1 MPTLALFRSCLRKE
15 YRDQVIKM
23 MRGMNGEYTRTSY
36 RLQWVD
42 PAVLD
47 LLAAGGETDVIAC
60 LVSPDLK
67 SALPTRR
74 MKLIEHAID
83 PELDLLRL
91 TLELKEFV
99 QVPTDFEM
107 QLDLWTGDQ
116 HLLPIKEIFV
126 APWSGSWGDPKAVLP
141 SQEKMEWK
149 RSIDFV
155 TKYWRK
161 EFDNTVFF
169 RTSDTRII
177 GDKGY
182 GILSVTQ
189 QEGIEI
195 VFDSYNPHLADEFL
209 LKKQLHA
216 TVGNIMADIGAIPNI
231 PKDGSFTIGFSFL
244 EAGNATIQIEVR
256 PDSQF
261 SAYIPLEVLV
271 SSDSESDPNG
281 PRILGRNW
289 RTFLETLA
297 IRFHDQHVLYDELL
311 ELLWQVFPED
321 PELLLHQGR
330 AHLDRRE
337 FGAARDTFQKVLN
350 QKDDARAGWWSFA
363 AALLK
368 GDLRDAEN
376 LMQRLNH
383 SHYDLFDE
391 AVNTMPHLSDDM
403 IREFSGIPGM
413 AMSDDKSV
421 RMLLGM
427 VNGVKSEKTAFALV
441 ESLNEINPT
450 QAIAVAKGFLVLH
463 TDWTT
468 TRRLMVEI
476 ASKYEVIHDIGE
488 DIEILL
494 HWNNQDPDDYLVTV
508 TKLRDLIS
516 PRRAVGI
523 MLESASRLVSKTS
536 GSSQIV
542 ALTLATE
549 AAKQAAS
556 IGDYSECQQAM
567 QLVEI
572 NVDHE
577 NFQQKALLTE
587 CRELG
592 KKIEVILEEN
602 ASLRQLGDFYQE
614 AMREELLSVLENKVL
629 LIVGGKSALKAS
641 EAWIEELHLK
651 DLVWINNSD
660 SDTIESQNIVSR
672 DPSSLCIVLIR
683 NHESFLHQSAT
694 KWIQDNRVPLVKA
707 FYSETS
713 IFDALRTLHSDAIG
727 RDFIPTSCQ
736 EAVEWSMENHS
747 NLMFSPNVL
756 RDVAELDKFPDSVT
770 WAPKIIRALEAL
782 NAFTQGRFKGTIKES
797 FWMWAPKGGLSQGAI
812 TAVESEST
820 TGQGDLRQQR
830 TFTVPEEI
838 SSDLQVFMPAH
849 IKFGV
854 TSGSPRI
861 HFTTDFCEKKGK
873 TCVGYV
879 GPHLETA
886 GYK

>member
-1 MPTLALFRSCLRKE
+1 MPTLGLFRSCLRKE

-23 MRGMNGEYTRTSY
+23 MRGMDGEYTRTSY

-47 LLAAGGETDVIAC
+47 LLQAREDIDVIAC
-60 LVSPDLK
+60 LVSPSLK

-74 MKLIEHAID
+74 MKLVEYSID
-83 PELDLLRL
+83 PELSLLRL

-99 QVPTDFEM
+99 QVPADFEV

-116 HLLPIKEIFV
+116 HLLPVNEIFV
-126 APWSGSWGDPKAVLP
+126 APWSDLWGDPKIVP
-141 SQEKMEWK
+141 PPQEKMEWK
-149 RSIDFV
+149 RSIDFL
-155 TKYWRK
+155 TGNWRID
-161 EFDNTVFF
+161 FANTVFF
-169 RTSDTRII
+169 RTNDARII

-182 GILSVTQ
+182 GVLSVAQ
-189 QEGIEI
+189 QEGVEI
-195 VFDSYNPHLADEFL
+195 IFDSYNPHLPDEFL
-209 LKKQLHA
+209 LTKQFHVA
-216 TVGNIMADIGAIPNI
+216 VGNVMADIGAIPNI
-231 PKDGSFTIGFSFL
+231 PKDGSFSIDFTFL
-244 EAGNATIQIEVR
+244 EAGNAAVQIEVR

-281 PRILGRNW
+281 PRILGRKW
-289 RTFLETLA
+289 RNFLETLA
-297 IRFHDQHVLYDELL
+297 IRFHDQHVLHDELV
-311 ELLWQVFPED
+311 ELLWQAFPED

-330 AHLDRRE
+330 VHLDRCE

-350 QKDDARAGWWSFA
+350 QRDDARAGWWSFA

-376 LMQRLNH
+376 LMQRLNL

-391 AVNTMPHLSDDM
+391 AVETMPLLSDDT
-403 IREFSGIPGM
+403 IREFSGIPAM
-413 AMSDDKSV
+413 AMSDDKAV

-427 VNGVKSEKTAFALV
+427 VDGVKSEKTAFALV
-441 ESLNEINPT
+441 QSLNEINPT
-450 QAIAVAKGFLVLH
+450 QAIAVARSFLVLH
-463 TDWTT
+463 TDWTGI
-468 TRRLMVEI
+468 RRLMVEI
-476 ASKYEVIHDIGE
+476 ATKYEVIHDIGE

-523 MLESASRLVSKTS
+523 MLESASHLITKTS
-536 GSSQIV
+536 RNSQIV
-542 ALTLATE
+542 ALTLANE

-567 QLVEI
+567 QLVEM
-572 NVDHE
+572 NVDYE
-577 NFQQKALLTE
+577 NFQQMALLIE

-592 KKIEVILEEN
+592 KKIELILEEN

-629 LIVGGKSALKAS
+629 LLVGGKSALKAS
-641 EAWIEELHLK
+641 EAWVKDLHLK
-651 DLVWINNSD
+651 DLMWVTNSD
-660 SDTIESQNIVSR
+660 TDTIESQNIVSR

-713 IFDALRTLHSDAIG
+713 IFDALRTLHSDSIG

-736 EAVEWSMENHS
+736 EAVEWAIDNYSY
-747 NLMFSPNVL
+747 LIFSPNVL
-756 RDVAELDKFPDSVT
+756 TDVPELDKYPDSAT
-770 WAPKIIRALEAL
+770 WAPKIMRALEAL
-782 NAFTQGRFKGTIKES
+782 NTFTQGQFEGNIKES
-797 FWMWAPKGGLSQGAI
+797 FWNWAPKGGLSQGAV

-820 TGQGDLRQQR
+820 TGKGDLRQQR
-830 TFTVPEEI
+830 TFIVPKEI
-838 SSDLQVFMPAH
+838 SSEERVFMPAH
-849 IKFGV
+849 LKFGV
-854 TSGSPRI
+854 TSASPRI
-861 HFTTDFCEKKGK
+861 HFTTDFVKTIGK

-886 GYK
+886 GYA